1 MPGDRSRVA
10 KKHGREFWAELS
22 AEVDAGRS
30 VDAVSKRH
38 GVRPKTLSWW
48 RWKLNQAPN
57 PSTRKRRKAD
67 FLPVV
72 VTERNAGRG
81 GDLLEVLF
89 DDVRVRLE
97 SGTDVAYVARL
108 VDALRRPC

>member
-1 MPGDRSRVA
+1 MA
-10 KKHGREFWAELS
+10 NKHGREFWAELS

-30 VDAVSKRH
+30 IDAVSKRH

-48 RWKLNQAPN
+48 RWKLNQAPS
-57 PSTRKRRKAD
+57 PPARKRGKAE

-72 VTERNAGRG
+72 VSEGYAGRG
-81 GDLLEVLF
+81 GEVLEVLV

-108 VDALRRPC
+108 VDALRRSC

>member
-1 MPGDRSRVA
+1 VA
-10 KKHGREFWAELS
+10 KKHGREFWAGLS

-38 GVRPKTLSWW
+38 RVRPKTLSWW
-48 RWKLNQAPN
+48 RWKLNQAPS
-57 PSTRKRRKAD
+57 PSTRKSRNSE

-72 VTERNAGRG
+72 VTERHAGRG
-81 GDLLEVLF
+81 EVLEVLV
-89 DDVRVRLE
+89 DDVRIRLE

-108 VDALRRPC
+108 IDALRRPC

>member
-1 MPGDRSRVA
+1 VA
-10 KKHGREFWAELS
+10 KKRGREFWAGLS

-38 GVRPKTLSWW
+38 GVCPKTLSWW
-48 RWKLNQAPN
+48 RWKLSQGAAR
-57 PSTRKRRKAD
+57 TVRKRRENAL
-67 FLPVV
+67 LPVV
-72 VTERNAGRG
+72 VTDGHIAGG
-81 GDLLEVLF
+81 GELLEVAV

-108 VDALRRPC
+108 INALRRSC